1 MNDLWQGFCR
11 RMSVIDQSVPLFDSD
26 TDGIVQIR
34 NIGHTNPRPVLKRSE
49 RMEEL
54 VLVET
59 DKLVADWESGTHQYD
74 GLIYMMGYKDRGIFT
89 PLYIGKT
96 ESFGKGKSNL
106 SVNIKNLHTD
116 KSKFARWGDGY
127 AYHVGDLSACVLNGH
142 SDAAK
147 TLKYQAWADCLFD
160 GQSLKKPVYFWA
172 MSWDGKQTGIWE
184 DFGETNLSFLEY
196 LLIGVASKISPELL
210 NKEGNARQK

>member
-1 MNDLWQGFCR
+1 M
-11 RMSVIDQSVPLFDSD
+11 
-26 TDGIVQIR
+26 
-34 NIGHTNPRPVLKRSE
+34 
-49 RMEEL
+49 
-54 VLVET
+54 
-59 DKLVADWESGTHQYD
+59 LVALAGH
-74 GLIYMMGYKDRGIFT
+74 
-89 PLYIGKT
+89 
-96 ESFGKGKSNL
+96 
-106 SVNIKNLHTD
+106 

-147 TLKYQAWADCLFD
+147 TLKYQAWANCLFD

>member
-11 RMSVIDQSVPLFDSD
+11 QMSVIDQAVPLFDSD
-26 TDGIVQIR
+26 AGGIVQIR
-34 NIGHTNPRPVLKRSE
+34 NIGHTKPRPVLKRSE
-49 RMEEL
+49 QMEEL

-74 GLIYMMGYKDRGIFT
+74 GLIYMMGYKDGGNFM

-116 KSKFARWGDGY
+116 KSKFARWGDNY
-127 AYHVGDLSACVLNGH
+127 AYHIGDLSACVLSGH
-142 SDAAK
+142 SDSAK

>member
-1 MNDLWQGFCR
+1 VNDLWQGFCR